1 MKGFIDFLLS
11 NIEEANILRKHF
23 VFRIIPMLNPDGVV
37 YGNYRCSLIGCDLNR
52 KWKSPDRIF
61 QPTIYYAK
69 KIIRSMTEDRELA
82 FFCDLHAHSIQK
94 DIFMYGCSFNFNQPN
109 FIRKNSAILVVPL
122 VMSQ

>member
-61 QPTIYYAK
+61 QPTIYYNK
-69 KIIRSMTEDRELA
+69 TEQFCLKMSFLGKFQYSDMWGAALA
-82 FFCDLHAHSIQK
+82 IGDVYQ
-94 DIFMYGCSFNFNQPN
+94 
-109 FIRKNSAILVVPL
+109 
-122 VMSQ
+122 